1 MSLQTLKKKSDA
13 TSHTYANIK
22 PFTIN
27 GGTRN
32 LSYIGKTMR
41 NSTVKTPFRGTL
53 PMGYAGPGSSIVL
66 AFPQVRAELRSTP
79 STPQMSVR
87 NTKSMIA
94 TKYTWIKGQYP
105 HAWTQPNT
113 NLTSH
118 EHTQHLKTIP
128 IFTEKNTKYSIS
140 GCIGTLDPIPVTTT
154 CCTSTTTRPTSVRN
168 ILQRNATNS
177 ARGTNTSPDTTVN
190 GFSEYMDR
198 LRANTMTKSEEDKP
212 FPFYVNSRCGNTIYT
227 SAPQWYKSAGFLTQ
241 IVTNRCTIENANNIL
256 NDAIIEAINTAT
268 IWSNIQQNDTD
279 TITTTAEETAAENA
293 AVAAQQAARDAAQ
306 NVLTL
311 VTQYCEPP
319 EVIQNAQNAFDIEQ
333 TLLDELTAP

>member
-13 TSHTYANIK
+13 TSHTYANTK

-53 PMGYAGPGSSIVL
+53 PVGYAGSGSSIVL
-66 AFPQVRAELRSTP
+66 AFPQVKAELRSTS

-105 HAWTQPNT
+105 NAWTQPST

-118 EHTQHLKTIP
+118 EHIQYLMTIP
-128 IFTEKNTKYSIS
+128 AFIEKNTRDS
-140 GCIGTLDPIPVTTT
+140 IGTLEPIPVTTT

-168 ILQRNATNS
+168 ILQRNATNN
-177 ARGTNTSPDTTVN
+177 ARGTNTSPAAAVN
-190 GFSEYMDR
+190 GFSEYMTR
-198 LRANTMTKSEEDKP
+198 LRATTMAKTEQDKP
-212 FPFYVNSRCGNTIYT
+212 FPFYVNNQCENTIYT
-227 SAPQWYKSAGFLTQ
+227 SAPQWYKSAGILTQ
-241 IVTNRCTIENANNIL
+241 IVTKRCTIENANNIL
-256 NDAIIEAINTAT
+256 NDATIEAIDTAT
-268 IWSNIQQNDTD
+268 TWSNIQQDDTD
-279 TITTTAEETAAENA
+279 PTNTTAQETAAEDA

-319 EVIQNAQNAFDIEQ
+319 EVIQNAQNVFDLEQ
-333 TLLDELTAP
+333 ELLDELTAP

>member
-53 PMGYAGPGSSIVL
+53 PMGYAGPGTSIVL

-128 IFTEKNTKYSIS
+128 TFTEKNTKYSIS